1 MDNTLKKKD
10 IIKFVILITFL
21 SSMFICG
28 IIFAPKIK
36 EYISFENIR
45 TIVGKNKFLSV
56 LIFIVMQI
64 LQIVIFIIPGDII
77 NATGGF
83 LFNLVYGSILSF
95 IGVVIGSITVFYI
108 SRFLGYGFINKF
120 VKKEK
125 LDKIVSFFESN
136 TGFISLFIFCNL
148 PFVPKDVL
156 MYGAGLTPL
165 KPFKTLS
172 IYCLSRIPGIIIWN
186 SMGANLYNQS
196 ILGIIIT
203 LLALLAFLL
212 LIILIKKKIDG
223 NKIILIKPSIKN

>member
-36 EYISFENIR
+36 EYINFENIR